1 MTVPSWPID
10 DSFALLN
17 LRPEDHILQDFVD
30 GMADMQRPVRIGRS
44 IMENEGV
51 VGGPVR

>member
-1 MTVPSWPID
+1 MAVPSWPID
-10 DSFALLN
+10 NSSALLN
-17 LRPEDHILQDFVD
+17 LRPENHILQDFVD

-51 VGGPVR
+51 VRRPVR